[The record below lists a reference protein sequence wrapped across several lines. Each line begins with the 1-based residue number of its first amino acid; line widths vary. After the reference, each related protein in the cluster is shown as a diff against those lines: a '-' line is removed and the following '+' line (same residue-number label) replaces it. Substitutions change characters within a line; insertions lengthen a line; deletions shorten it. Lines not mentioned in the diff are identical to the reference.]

1 MTRLIKPLLVL
12 SLFAC
17 GPSTREASTL
27 DPLPNP
33 MEPGF
38 TASQQPTAT
47 KYAALVTFGGGAA
60 CADLEK
66 HLEDRAVLDMRLR
79 VASSKKYAL
88 QWWDSSHQPNGTG
101 GGTGGGTGT
110 FDSGSAGGAGGSSGG
125 AGGGGGG
132 AGSGPTDYTTTNNQV
147 VGVDEADFVKN
158 DGTRLFV
165 LSGRS
170 LFTASTWPA
179 SALAR
184 RGQVALDGRPAA
196 MFLEGDRVVVF
207 SYGFVPGFDLPSWCR
222 QGGCGDWYSNATIVS
237 YVDVSDLS
245 TPRVVARQQL
255 AGRYFDAR
263 RVGNSMR
270 VVTQHAFPWLNELT
284 TWVDWN
290 VQQSAVSKQ
299 ALSDAFD
306 ALANSNEVRIRQR
319 SLSQWLPDALLLT
332 AAGNS
337 ALPFNC
343 ADVVSTTAS
352 ARLGVTN
359 VVTLDLADPTQVKRQ
374 AMLAQVD
381 ELYQSH
387 DALYLSQRHW
397 WWWWFDGQDDVTY
410 VYKFDTT
417 QPDRARFAASAR
429 IDGTPLNQFAFD
441 EHRGYL
447 RVATTA
453 WEPVSAG
460 SGGGTG
466 AQVSVNR
473 VVVLDEQGG
482 SLVEVGR
489 TEDLAPGERIMSAR
503 FVGDTAYVVTF
514 RQVDPLYTI
523 DLSDPARPRKV
534 GELKIPGF
542 SSYIHP
548 LDATHLLTIGTY
560 TPEVQTDWR
569 ERHLQLQI
577 FDVADLAHPRQTHTQ
592 FVGRAWGW
600 SEAQWEHKA
609 FNYFP
614 ARGLLAI
621 PFSDYF
627 SDAAGWH
634 YASDLRVFHVDAQA
648 GFQAKGSLD
657 MTDVLYRD
665 TACGY
670 GCWSWYWSPQVRR
683 SVMADDYVYAVSS
696 GGVRVAQVDDLGHPL
711 ATALFDPS
719 P

>member
-1 MTRLIKPLLVL
+1 MKRFLTSLLTL

-17 GPSTREASTL
+17 GPQTREASTL
-27 DPLPNP
+27 EPLPNP
-33 MEPGF
+33 MDPGF
-38 TASQQPTAT
+38 SASQQPTAA
-47 KYAALVTFGGGAA
+47 KSAALVTFAGSAA
-60 CADLEK
+60 CMDVEK

-79 VASSKKYAL
+79 VAVSKKYAL
-88 QWWDSSHQPNGTG
+88 QWWDATHNSGMG
-101 GGTGGGTGT
+101 GGTGGGAG
-110 FDSGSAGGAGGSSGG
+110 FSDAGSAAGGTGGGASGGS
-125 AGGGGGG
+125 GGGGGG
-132 AGSGPTDYTTTNNQV
+132 AGSGPTDYTTTNTQV
-147 VGVDEADFVKN
+147 AGVDEADFVKN

-170 LFTASTWPA
+170 LFTAATWPA

-184 RGQVALDGRPAA
+184 RGQVALEGRPAA

-207 SYGFVPGFDLPSWCR
+207 SHGFVAGFDMPSWCQR
-222 QGGCGDWYSNATIVS
+222 GGCGDWYSNATIVS

-245 TPRVVARQQL
+245 APRVVARQQL

-270 VVTQHAFPWLNELT
+270 VVTQHGFPWLDELD
-284 TWVDWN
+284 TWLDWN

-306 ALANSNEVRIRQR
+306 ALANSNEVSIRQR
-319 SLSQWLPDALLLT
+319 TLSQWLPDALLLT
-332 AAGNS
+332 TAGS
-337 ALPFNC
+337 SVLPFNC

-359 VVTLDLADPTQVKRQ
+359 VVTLDLADPTQLKRQ

-397 WWWWFDGQDDVTY
+397 WWWWFEGQDDVTY
-410 VYKFDTT
+410 VYKFDTR
-417 QPDRARFAASAR
+417 QPDRARYAASAR
-429 IDGTPLNQFAFD
+429 IEGTPLNQFAFD

-453 WEPVSAG
+453 WQPVS
-460 SGGGTG
+460 SSGTG
-466 AQVSVNR
+466 AQQSVNR

-482 SLVEVGR
+482 TLVEVGR

-503 FVGDTAYVVTF
+503 FIGDTAYVVTF

-523 DLSDPARPRKV
+523 DLSDPAHPRKV

-560 TPEVQTDWR
+560 IPEVQTDWR

-577 FDVADLAHPRQTHTQ
+577 FDVSDLAHPRQTHTQ

-600 SEAQWEHKA
+600 SEAQWDHKA

-621 PFSDYF
+621 PFADWFYDQNSQ
-627 SDAAGWH
+627 WH
-634 YASDLRVFHVDAQA
+634 FVSDLRVFHVDAQA
-648 GFQAKGSLD
+648 GFEVKGSLD
-657 MTDVLYRD
+657 MADVLYRD
-665 TACGY
+665 TSCST
-670 GCWSWYWSPQVRR
+670 GCWNWYWSPQIRR

-696 GGVRVAQVDDLGHPL
+696 GGVRVAQVDDLGTPL